1 MKKLLAVLMMLA
13 LCASACAE
21 GASFAIRN
29 GVSWGMSPEEV
40 LEAEGN
46 PSHEL
51 GEQDDDGFQ
60 TLKIEGVTQGGAAC
74 DIEYEFLYEG
84 LYLITFEYDTEETD
98 VTYDRIEAAL
108 KKSFGEPGDISDDIK
123 AVLSLD
129 DASELEGVSSWKL
142 EGDTHVW
149 LMEDADE
156 HTIEIMLVDL
166 SK

>member
-1 MKKLLAVLMMLA
+1 MKRLLAILTLLA
-13 LCASACAE
+13 MGVCACAE

-46 PSHEL
+46 PTHEL
-51 GEQDDDGFQ
+51 SEQDDDGFQ
-60 TLKIEGVTQGGAAC
+60 TLEIEGVTQGGALC
-74 DIEYEFLYEG
+74 DIEYVFLYEG
-84 LYLITFEYDTEETD
+84 LFMTTIEYDTEETD
-98 VTYDRIEAAL
+98 VTYDQIEAAL
-108 KKSFGEPGDISDDIK
+108 TKSFGAPGDISDDIK

-129 DASELEGVSSWKL
+129 DVSELEGVSSWKL